1 MNIEYVE
8 LELEWNSELSVLDL
22 KKFILSRLIEYGEP
36 IRWAI
41 TSLTPHS
48 ENTIQKILIEAVLI
62 KNEDKTQNTNTF
74 LS

>member
-48 ENTIQKILIEAVLI
+48 EKTIQKILIEAVLI